1 MEVSLV
7 SSLTDPFHEI
17 REMPFGKLLKGPED
31 YEVKQWKGNAELFVA
46 LVEVELVN
54 ECSNC

>member
-17 REMPFGKLLKGPED
+17 REMPYWKVVKGPED
-31 YEVKQWKGNAELFVA
+31 NDVKQWKGNAELFAELIAA
-46 LVEVELVN
+46 LVEVELV
-54 ECSNC
+54 